1 MEAVSEG
8 IQPGM
13 EVHLIGFSDY
23 EVRILVQ
30 LANKIASLNQF

>member
-1 MEAVSEG
+1 METISEG

-13 EVHLIGFSDY
+13 EVHLIGFSDD

-30 LANKIASLNQF
+30 LANNIAILSQF